1 MLDNPLRDES
11 TNDMTSL
18 RIMFGSSRIEVEEEE
33 EVFSFAHLVADCG
46 GILGL
51 FIGFNF
57 LMIWDLLFYLGQ
69 RVRQMKPFSVRKKWV
84 SSTST
89 NKS

>member
-11 TNDMTSL
+11 TNDVTSL
-18 RIMFGSSRIEVEEEE
+18 RIMFGSSRVEVEEE

-57 LMIWDLLFYLGQ
+57 LMVWDLLFYLGQ
-69 RVRQMKPFSVRKKWV
+69 RLGQINSCSVRKQRV
-84 SSTST
+84 NYT